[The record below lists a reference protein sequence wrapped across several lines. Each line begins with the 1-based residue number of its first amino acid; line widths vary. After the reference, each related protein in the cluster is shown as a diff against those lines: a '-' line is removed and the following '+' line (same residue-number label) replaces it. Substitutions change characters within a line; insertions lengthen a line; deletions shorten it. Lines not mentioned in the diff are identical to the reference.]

1 MRQGDGCRPPLN
13 SAICGGGGGASL
25 LNCHLDSLQLKFPPF
40 SNSPFFFFLVG
51 IFFNFFSNFS
61 REKRGVVK
69 SCQNF
74 HIIRL
79 CKNNEYNLFILLD
92 GKYGTKGEVEE
103 AQFEETLYFKDYSC
117 L

>member
-40 SNSPFFFFLVG
+40 SNSPFFFFFG
-51 IFFNFFSNFS
+51 GNIFQFFSNFS

>member
-1 MRQGDGCRPPLN
+1 M
-13 SAICGGGGGASL
+13 
-25 LNCHLDSLQLKFPPF
+25 
-40 SNSPFFFFLVG
+40 G
-51 IFFNFFSNFS
+51 IFSNFFLIFQGK
-61 REKRGVVK
+61 KRGVVK

>member
-1 MRQGDGCRPPLN
+1 MRQGDGCRLPLN
-13 SAICGGGGGASL
+13 SAICGGGGGGASL

-40 SNSPFFFFLVG
+40 SNSPFFFLVG